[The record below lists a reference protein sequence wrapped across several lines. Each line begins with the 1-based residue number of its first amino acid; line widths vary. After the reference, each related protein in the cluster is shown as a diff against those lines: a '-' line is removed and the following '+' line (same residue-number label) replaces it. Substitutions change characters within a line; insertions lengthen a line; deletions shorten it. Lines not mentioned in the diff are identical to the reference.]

1 MSAFKPLKPQN
12 IDVSKLEITPLKK
25 LDNGANVA
33 YLNYDSKP
41 IYITTPELDVPF
53 DGQWWPDSETSG
65 KWAAKAN
72 LHLGQCDPLINLLKD
87 MDGKLREE
95 ALKNC
100 VSWFKKRNLTSDTIE
115 TLYTPMLREDI
126 DPETGDPTGKYP
138 PSLAFKIVKRDGNVN
153 CKVFGDNKEEYN
165 VADET
170 AENFV
175 NMTDLLQKG
184 SKVKLLLRCNGLWV
198 ANGKFGCTWRA
209 EQMKVTRAA
218 SLDDYAFDDSDEEEE
233 VQKID
238 QNFVDSESDE
248 ETDQGGAVAGVDKD
262 AGTGEDTGDDEDSGG
277 AEVVGDVD
285 DEVEKPK
292 KVAKKPRK
300 VNKK

>member
-1 MSAFKPLKPQN
+1 MSGFKPLKPQD
-12 IDVSKLEITPLKK
+12 IDVSAVEITPLKK

-41 IYITTPELDVPF
+41 IYITTGELDVPF
-53 DGQWWPDSETSG
+53 DSQWWPDNDNSG
-65 KWAAKAN
+65 KWSAKVN
-72 LHLGQCDPLINLLKD
+72 LPRGQCENLINFLQSMDAKLKED
-87 MDGKLREE
+87 
-95 ALKNC
+95 AAKNC
-100 VSWFKKRNLTSDTIE
+100 VSWFKKRNLTPETID
-115 TLYTPMLREDI
+115 TLYTPMLKEDI
-126 DPETGDPTGKYP
+126 DPESGEPTGKYP
-138 PSLAFKIVKRDGNVN
+138 PGLSFKIVKRDGKVT

-165 VADET
+165 ITDET
-170 AENFV
+170 SENFV

-209 EQMKVTRAA
+209 EQMKVTRAE

-233 VQKID
+233 VQKIG

-248 ETDQGGAVAGVDKD
+248 DGGGGGDEDVTGGGVDS
-262 AGTGEDTGDDEDSGG
+262 TS
-277 AEVVGDVD
+277 EVN
-285 DEVEKPK
+285 PK
-292 KVAKKPRK
+292 KPAKKPRK